1 MKNCLILIID
11 YIDYKKAYKK
21 PAFLV
26 YVVIM
31 NNFKKRSS
39 MICLF
44 LKANQN
50 IDFFDK
56 PWISKI

>member
-1 MKNCLILIID
+1 MKNCLILINCN
-11 YIDYKKAYKK
+11 YNKAYKK